1 MAWNLL
7 HIKNMISVKVIVESM
22 LEDPTLKE
30 GQIGQ
35 LVLLKTDTSKRLM
48 INGLGST
55 KRSVP
60 VELKL

>member
-35 LVLLKTDTSKRLM
+35 LVLLKTDTSKRLI

-55 KRSVP
+55 K
-60 VELKL
+60 

>member
-1 MAWNLL
+1 
-7 HIKNMISVKVIVESM
+7 MISVKVIVESM

-55 KRSVP
+55 IIVCINK
-60 VELKL
+60 LKIEESGGLQCK